1 MAFAIYL
8 HRDNFQPEEPLI
20 LDKNI
25 TAESNVNFTF
35 VDFVPCVIKR
45 SGTVIPQ
52 CEVQYHTFREKHND
66 GYGEPMATEKPRL
79 GSHKLRDSYSA
90 L

>member
-25 TAESNVNFTF
+25 SPDVNFTF
-35 VDFVPCVIKR
+35 VDFVPSVIKR

-52 CEVQYHTFREKHND
+52 CEVQYHSFR
-66 GYGEPMATEKPRL
+66 
-79 GSHKLRDSYSA
+79 
-90 L
+90 